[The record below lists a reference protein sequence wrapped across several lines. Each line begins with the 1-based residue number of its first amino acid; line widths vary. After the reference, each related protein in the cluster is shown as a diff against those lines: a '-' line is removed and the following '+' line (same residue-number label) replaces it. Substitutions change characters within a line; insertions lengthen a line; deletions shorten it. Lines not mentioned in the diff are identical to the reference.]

1 MQLLRIDDNRGYFIK
16 EDGDYEALD
25 KLTKE
30 DLLRLVEATLTDP
43 QTSFDEFQ
51 ADALQNQAHQII
63 YRSVYGKLSELAD
76 RREEFTDEA
85 ERLYLEEYDRYR
97 AELSVSDSAAA

>member
-1 MQLLRIDDNRGYFIK
+1 MQLLRINENRGYFMK
-16 EDGDYEALD
+16 EGGGYEALD

-30 DLLRLVEATLTDP
+30 DLLRLVEDTLTDP
-43 QTSFDEFQ
+43 QASFDEFQ